1 MTERLSSLHD
11 PYNGCVDLQHNYS
24 DNQDWWLF
32 ISGIPGLIACQ
43 WGVAARNG
51 EQKKKNNN
59 NWKAGEK
66 EREKWENTFSSPRPQ
81 AVFSCS
87 LFFTPSPLS
96 ERQAC
101 VAGVRRGRERG
112 APYQKGGYPPSFLA
126 RTSSFSRALNPL
138 YLPLRTPASQATK
151 RLEKAKSLKARVWSL
166 DLPFIIAKFIYFLL

>member
-66 EREKWENTFSSPRPQ
+66 EREH
-81 AVFSCS
+81 V
-87 LFFTPSPLS
+87 LL
-96 ERQAC
+96 
-101 VAGVRRGRERG
+101 
-112 APYQKGGYPPSFLA
+112 
-126 RTSSFSRALNPL
+126 
-138 YLPLRTPASQATK
+138 TPAS
-151 RLEKAKSLKARVWSL
+151 SC
-166 DLPFIIAKFIYFLL
+166 FLLLTFLHAVPTIWTPSLCGRRSQGKGKGRAIPEGRLPSLLPRAHLKFLSCLESPLPSPSNACLAGYKTPGKG